1 MSGPNPEDPVSAL
14 SQSGSRAGA
23 DVVDRTITPV
33 SGSLFGRPALKI
45 TGLAVLCLSTA
56 ALLAATLERETPI
69 AEVRRDPAR
78 QIVRFETLGAPAP
91 AQPGPKAPR
100 LDDGLTEVPAIDV
113 SPAQP
118 TSERTSGGRTT
129 QAAATSS
136 LLIYSRAQ
144 REQPVS
150 ATGATATNKGAGE
163 IRVSPTELE
172 TLSQGSSVATLSAR
186 RLPDRNFLIV
196 AGASLPCILRT
207 ALDTTAPGL
216 VSCVI
221 PLDILSD
228 NGAVV
233 LLEKGT
239 RVLGEYRSSM
249 GQGQRRVFVLWTRA
263 VTPHGIVVALASPAT
278 DQLGRSGF
286 DGDVDNH
293 FWTRFGGALLLS
305 LVDSA
310 SGDMAGDDND
320 LRRRGSEVAN
330 TALEATVNIRPT
342 LRKDPGAGVAIF
354 VAHDLDF
361 SAVYGL
367 RSR

>member
-45 TGLAVLCLSTA
+45 TGLAALCLSTA
-56 ALLAATLERETPI
+56 ALLAATWERETPI

-78 QIVRFETLGAPAP
+78 QIVRFETQVAPTP

-129 QAAATSS
+129 QAAASP
-136 LLIYSRAQ
+136 LLIYSRSL

-172 TLSQGSSVATLSAR
+172 TRAKAHRSR
-186 RLPDRNFLIV
+186 PCRLAAFLI
-196 AGASLPCILRT
+196 
-207 ALDTTAPGL
+207 
-216 VSCVI
+216 
-221 PLDILSD
+221 
-228 NGAVV
+228 
-233 LLEKGT
+233 
-239 RVLGEYRSSM
+239 
-249 GQGQRRVFVLWTRA
+249 
-263 VTPHGIVVALASPAT
+263 
-278 DQLGRSGF
+278 
-286 DGDVDNH
+286 
-293 FWTRFGGALLLS
+293 
-305 LVDSA
+305 
-310 SGDMAGDDND
+310 
-320 LRRRGSEVAN
+320 
-330 TALEATVNIRPT
+330 
-342 LRKDPGAGVAIF
+342 AI
-354 VAHDLDF
+354 
-361 SAVYGL
+361 S
-367 RSR
+367 